1 MAASLFH
8 KQWSVSVARAAVG
21 AFTAERRVPDLLAEN
36 TVLILD
42 RMGRPTGA
50 SLRTPRLAVL
60 AGDPDAAHPE
70 CVVVADEA
78 ALRDW
83 LRARVIDGHLSGA
96 VDAMAALG
104 LLTEE
109 QLWGNVA
116 AACAGALAVLSNRW
130 GPIDELVAEA
140 AELLDVPGAPTRGLA
155 RLVPDEHGGSVKL
168 HVRRETCCLHH
179 CLPADPPPCSSCPL
193 LDEEER
199 VRRRQA
205 HVGELAP
212 VRGPPRVDQDPA
224 PVGVQG
230 LLVGVGGL
238 GQELRRVLAPTPAPP
253 GPLRAAPPG
262 AAPSVTAPTGRCSRS
277 SGDP

>member
-1 MAASLFH
+1 MLPLEDTLVRLGSVGARLSLRVPAGGRAIGADELIEDGPVLTSAVRACEISLGTDAEVAASLFH

-21 AFTAERRVPDLLAEN
+21 AFTAERRVPDLVAEN

-60 AGDPDAAHPE
+60 AGDPDAAHPDS
-70 CVVVADEA
+70 VVVADEA

-83 LRARVIDGHLSGA
+83 LRARVIDGHLTGA
-96 VDAMAALG
+96 VEAMAALG

-130 GPIDELVAEA
+130 GPIEELAAEA

-155 RLVPDEHGGSVKL
+155 RLVPHEQGGSVKL

-179 CLPADPPPCSSCPL
+179 CLPADPPQCSSCPL

-205 HVGELAP
+205 H
-212 VRGPPRVDQDPA
+212 
-224 PVGVQG
+224 
-230 LLVGVGGL
+230 LLG
-238 GQELRRVLAPTPAPP
+238 
-253 GPLRAAPPG
+253 
-262 AAPSVTAPTGRCSRS
+262 S
-277 SGDP
+277 

>member
-1 MAASLFH
+1 MLPLEDTLVRLGSVGARLSLRVPAGSYAIGAHELTDDGTVLAEAVRACQHWLGTDPEVAASLFH
-8 KQWSVSVARAAVG
+8 KQWCVSVARVAVG
-21 AFTAERRVPDLLAEN
+21 AFTAERRVPDLLAEK

-60 AGDPDAAHPE
+60 PGDPDAAHPDT
-70 CVVVADEA
+70 VVVADEA

-96 VDAMAALG
+96 VDAMGTLG
-104 LLTEE
+104 LLSEE

-130 GPIDELVAEA
+130 VPIDELVAEA
-140 AELLDVPGAPTRGLA
+140 AELLDMPGAPTRGLA

-179 CLPADPPPCSSCPL
+179 CLPADPPQCSSCPL

-205 HVGELAP
+205 HVAG
-212 VRGPPRVDQDPA
+212 
-224 PVGVQG
+224 
-230 LLVGVGGL
+230 
-238 GQELRRVLAPTPAPP
+238 
-253 GPLRAAPPG
+253 
-262 AAPSVTAPTGRCSRS
+262 
-277 SGDP
+277 